1 VAGLL
6 GLAALAVA
14 VILVITLTA
23 GGTTGPSAGPS
34 SQMHPA
40 DLQPATPTVDPAVQS
55 RTQARLAAKAARA
68 ARAARTER
76 LFRQHGCWNGE
87 APAGAVPTHALVT
100 LPGKRAALVSADVGY
115 GIWLDG
121 HTGQLHGFC
130 P

>member
-68 ARAARTER
+68 ARTER

-121 HTGQLHGFC
+121 HAGQLHGFC